1 MRILCFGDSI
11 TQGLWG
17 VEGGWVERLRKHYD
31 ALSIADLDNMQPE
44 VFNLGVSGD
53 TTRSLLA
60 RIEAETKARTW
71 KRDLPVVAVAI
82 GANDGLFEGGRQW
95 VNPDEFR
102 GNLEKI
108 LRILKPL
115 ANKVVLVGSPACDEA
130 QTCPVPWGDFAY
142 TNRELQRFEQTMQ
155 EVAARHKL
163 SFVPIYQ
170 GFKQRLDNGDAL
182 LADGLHPN
190 DAGHRHI
197 AEQVLPVLDTI
208 VLAS

>member
-1 MRILCFGDSI
+1 
-11 TQGLWG
+11 
-17 VEGGWVERLRKHYD
+17 
-31 ALSIADLDNMQPE
+31 MQPE